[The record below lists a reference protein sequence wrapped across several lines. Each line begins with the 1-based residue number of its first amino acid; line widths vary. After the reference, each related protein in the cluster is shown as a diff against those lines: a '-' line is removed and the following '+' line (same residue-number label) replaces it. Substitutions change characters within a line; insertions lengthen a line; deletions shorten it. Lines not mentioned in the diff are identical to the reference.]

1 MNRKLQSWILL
12 PLLFLFL
19 GQQFYSCKKVDLER
33 TAFVKTGQ
41 VTNVTSTTAQVA
53 GTIVD
58 MGEGSV
64 TEYGFAVN
72 NQNFPVTGSAK
83 LGDYSTTITGLSPGT
98 QYSVKSYLKSGGEI
112 IYASASSLF
121 TTLNISPTNAWLHYD
136 NGENFD
142 GIGMNAGGDFDV
154 AIRFAS
160 SDIAEYNGWQITKIK
175 FFPKVGSPIVYSL
188 EILTGSTV
196 PTLDYSQE
204 LSSVSVDQ
212 WNEITLNE
220 SFTIDASTD
229 LWVGYWVQN
238 QPALTYPVGC
248 DQGPAV
254 AGKGD
259 MISVDGLAS
268 WNSLSTLVP
277 TLNYNFNIQIY
288 VIDQTGIEKQMVIG
302 EKPAPFR
309 IPFTS
314 GGLSNNSF
322 GWKWPLCPIE
332 SNS

>member
-1 MNRKLQSWILL
+1 MNRKLQTWILL

-33 TAFVKTGQ
+33 IAFVKTGQ
-41 VTNVTSTTAQVA
+41 VTNVTSTTAQIA

-58 MGEGSV
+58 MGEGLV
-64 TEYGFAVN
+64 TEYGFTVN
-72 NQNFPVTGSAK
+72 NQNFPVTESAK
-83 LGDYSTTITGLSPGT
+83 LGDFSTTITGLSPNT
-98 QYSVKSYLKSGGEI
+98 QYSVKSYLKSGGEM
-112 IYASASSLF
+112 IYASTASLF
-121 TTLNISPTNAWLHYD
+121 TTLDITPTNTWLHYD
-136 NGENFD
+136 DGANFD

-154 AIRFAS
+154 AIRFAP
-160 SDIAEYNGWQITKIK
+160 SDIAEYDGWTITKIK
-175 FFPKVGSPIVYSL
+175 FFPKVGSPIVYTL
-188 EILTGSTV
+188 EILTGATV

-204 LSSVSVDQ
+204 VSSVSVDQ
-212 WNEITLNE
+212 WNEITLN
-220 SFTIDASTD
+220 SPFVIDASTD

-248 DQGPAV
+248 DQGPAI

-268 WNSLSTLVP
+268 WSSLSALVP
-277 TLNYNFNIQIY
+277 SLNYNFNIQIY

-314 GGLSNNSF
+314 GGLNNNSF
-322 GWKWPLCPIE
+322 GSFKQSLKK
-332 SNS
+332 

>member
-1 MNRKLQSWILL
+1 MKRKLLYQIFLG
-12 PLLFLFL
+12 LLFIVLVQPFN
-19 GQQFYSCKKVDLER
+19 SCKKVDLER
-33 TAFVKTGQ
+33 TAFIKTGQ
-41 VTNVTSTTAQVA
+41 VTNVTSSSAQVT
-53 GTIVD
+53 GIIVD
-58 MGEGSV
+58 MGEGTI
-64 TEYGFAVN
+64 TEYGFVVN
-72 NQNFPVTGSAK
+72 DLSFPVTGSAK
-83 LGDYSTTITGLSPGT
+83 LGDYITTITGLNPST
-98 QYSVKSYLKSGGEI
+98 QYSVKGYLKSGGEI

-154 AIRFAS
+154 AIRFAP
-160 SDIAEYNGWQITKIK
+160 SDIADYDGWKITKIK
-175 FFPKVGSPIVYSL
+175 FFPKVGLPIVYTL
-188 EILTGSTV
+188 EILTGATV
-196 PTLDYSQE
+196 PTLDYSQD

-268 WNSLSTLVP
+268 WSSLSALVP
-277 TLNYNFNIQIY
+277 SLNYNFNIQIY
-288 VIDQTGIEKQMVIG
+288 AINQAGIEKQMSIG
-302 EKPAPFR
+302 EKPDQFR

-314 GGLSNNSF
+314 GDLSNNSF
-322 GWKWPLCPIE
+322 GSLNQSLNK
-332 SNS
+332 